1 MAYKAFKELF
11 QNCTAPLSSQPKP
24 LGDDGAERKPLK
36 TSLRDRISLL
46 DRQVKTLTSGPTL
59 EPNSIKE
66 ASSISP
72 PVLPLTTEDSPWHG
86 ADKKDLVL
94 LPCSRTS
101 ADDENLGFISA
112 KECRSSGFLKRKFDA
127 IEKTEAPTAEVS
139 TDFPFKDV
147 SSTLRSVKPQPTVS
161 LPATAVEKIEI
172 IDDDDDGIED
182 EEEDTQSLIHALE
195 DEDDN
200 GGHEV
205 DKLLEPQ
212 VALEPLVLWP
222 PPGEGP
228 STGSGEVKRVEV
240 PASINSR
247 LLDHQREGVAFLYK
261 LYRSNHGGILGDDMG
276 LGKTIQSIALLAA
289 IFEKKDAESVGAAK
303 AVVQRRRCE
312 KVALIIC
319 PTSVLQNWDQ
329 EIEAWGEFRVGT
341 YFGLQREVVL
351 GKIKAKEVEIVLT
364 SHDTFRIH
372 GEELCKI
379 KWDLVIVDE
388 AHRLKNDKS
397 HLYMKCMQLPTK
409 RRFGLTGTVMQ
420 NTYLELFNVFEW
432 ATPGCLGSREH
443 FKEYYSGPIKEG
455 QRISAPKRFVVIAED
470 RQKHLLSVLRK
481 YFLRRTKQQTIA
493 HLMNGKEDNVI
504 FCSMTPAQ
512 KRVYRRILQSPD
524 FQALIGKAMNCTCGS
539 PLKRGQCCYRIV
551 PKGIIWSYLHKDS
564 LDDGCDYCP
573 NCLVLPCLTKLQQVS
588 NHLELIKPNP
598 NDDATKQAKD
608 YDFAKLALGEDAH
621 LVGGVSQ
628 ETNFLGLS
636 HAQHCG
642 KMLALE
648 KLLSSWISEG
658 DKVLLFS
665 YSVKM
670 LDILDKFLIRKGYCF
685 SRLDGST
692 PMSARQSLVED
703 FNTSPSKQ
711 IFLISTRAGGLGLNL
726 VSANRVLIFD
736 PNWNPSHDLQA
747 QDRSFRYGQVRH
759 VTVYRLL
766 AAGSLEEL
774 IYTRQIY
781 KQQLFNIGVSG
792 ANEKRYFEG
801 VQGSKE
807 HKGELFGIDNLLRDL
822 SDEVFAEGII
832 EDHEER
838 LLRVQH
844 ENAVQVKEI
853 GEVVHAETDGVE
865 DVESSQGDHTY
876 RTPSVTNDKDL
887 RDKNARDDKKERKMQ
902 RRVQSALT
910 SAGVLYAHRNEDVVN
925 MGSSDL
931 GASNRNWGSA
941 DAPREN
947 RRKQIQAKP
956 HVQSAG
962 TPRIRKASIFELSEV
977 RPDEKFAERSSASE
991 ANRPASSKDS
1001 KDVFADLAKF
1011 KGLTTSEFSVWF
1023 LSADKDERT
1032 QLRLDYQK
1040 SRQK

>member
-11 QNCTAPLSSQPKP
+11 QNCSLSSQPKP
-24 LGDDGAERKPLK
+24 LGDDSEERKPLK
-36 TSLRDRISLL
+36 TSLRERISLL
-46 DRQVKTLTSGPTL
+46 DRQERRLTSGSTVV
-59 EPNSIKE
+59 PNSLKE
-66 ASSISP
+66 SSISL
-72 PVLPLTTEDSPWHG
+72 PVLLSNTEDSPPHG
-86 ADKKDLVL
+86 TDKNDPVL
-94 LPCSRTS
+94 LPCSRTR
-101 ADDENLGFISA
+101 ADDENLRFISA
-112 KECRSSGFLKRKFDA
+112 KDGRSSGSRKRKSEA
-127 IEKTEAPTAEVS
+127 IYKTEAPPSELS
-139 TDFPFKDV
+139 TDPPSEDV
-147 SSTLRSVKPQPTVS
+147 SSTLRSVKPRPPVT
-161 LPATAVEKIEI
+161 LPATAVENVVIL
-172 IDDDDDGIED
+172 DDDDGIED

-200 GGHEV
+200 TGREV
-205 DKLLEPQ
+205 DILLEPQ
-212 VALEPLVLWP
+212 ISFEPLVLWP

-247 LLDHQREGVAFLYK
+247 LLEHQREGVSFLYK
-261 LYRSNHGGILGDDMG
+261 LYRNNHGGILGDDMG

-303 AVVQRRRCE
+303 AVVQRRSCE

-351 GKIKAKEVEIVLT
+351 GRIKAKEVEIVLT

-397 HLYMKCMQLPTK
+397 HLYMMCMRLPTK

-470 RQKHLLSVLRK
+470 RQKHLLLVLRK

-504 FCSMTPAQ
+504 FCSMTPVQ
-512 KRVYRRILQSPD
+512 KRAYRRILQSPD
-524 FQALIGKAMNCTCGS
+524 FQALIGKAMDCTCGS

-608 YDFAKLALGEDAH
+608 YDFAKLALGEDAG

-628 ETNFLGLS
+628 ETSFLGLS
-636 HAQHCG
+636 YAQHCG

-648 KLLSSWISEG
+648 KLLSSWITEG

-692 PMSARQSLVED
+692 PMSARQSMVED

-774 IYTRQIY
+774 VYTRQIY

-807 HKGELFGIDNLLRDL
+807 HKGELFGIDNLLRDI
-822 SDEVFAEGII
+822 SNEAFAEGII

-838 LLRVQH
+838 LFRIQQ
-844 ENAVQVKEI
+844 EK
-853 GEVVHAETDGVE
+853 EVVHAETDGLE
-865 DVESSQGDHTY
+865 DRESSQSDHTCIY
-876 RTPSVTNDKDL
+876 STEADRTPSVANDKDL
-887 RDKNARDDKKERKMQ
+887 RDKNARDENERKMQ
-902 RRVQSALT
+902 RRVQTALT

-931 GASNRNWGSA
+931 GALNRSWGSA
-941 DAPREN
+941 DAPREFEVPRDN
-947 RRKQIQAKP
+947 RRKQIQAQPYVPK
-956 HVQSAG
+956 AG
-962 TPRIRKASIFELSEV
+962 TPRIRKPSVLELSEV
-977 RPDEKFAERSSASE
+977 RKEEKIAERSSAFE
-991 ANRPASSKDS
+991 PNRPASSKGS

-1023 LSADKDERT
+1023 LSADKEERA

-1040 SRQK
+1040 SQQ